1 MTVALAMAP
10 NSTVEM
16 SGWTSRG
23 TLDIIGVAGLG
34 QDFNTIS
41 EPDSDLNKT
50 YRKLFAPSWTARI
63 FTIVGFV
70 VPNVI
75 LRNLPLK
82 RNDDVMEA
90 ARIIK
95 RTCLDLIQAKKQMIE
110 KADGQFDVDILSV
123 AIRSGTFTDEGLVNQ
138 VMTFMAAGHETT
150 AVAISYAIYLLCLH
164 PEAQT
169 RLREEVRANL
179 PSIEDAIT
187 AVNSDVFDSKLPYL
201 QAVTNEALR
210 LHILSPLL
218 LREAACDTVIADI
231 AIPKGTSVVIPLWA
245 FNRSKE
251 VWGPDSEEFKP
262 ERWLGAGKV
271 NSGGITSNY
280 GFSTFGHGARK
291 CLGESFAKG
300 EFSCILAAIV
310 GRFEM
315 EMENQKIR
323 MVFGGGILK
332 PEKGLNVKMRVVDGW

>member
-1 MTVALAMAP
+1 MTVALTTAP
-10 NSTVEM
+10 NSTVEIG
-16 SGWTSRG
+16 GWAGRV

-34 QDFNTIS
+34 QDFNSIAD
-41 EPDSDLNKT
+41 PDSDLNRT
-50 YRKLFAPSWTARI
+50 YRKLFAPSWMARI

-70 VPNVI
+70 IPNI
-75 LRNLPLK
+75 IMRNLPLK
-82 RNDDVMEA
+82 RNDNVNEA

-95 RTCLDLIQAKKQMIE
+95 RTCHDLIQAKKQMIE
-110 KADGQFDVDILSV
+110 KEDRQFDVDILSA
-123 AIRSGTFTDEGLVNQ
+123 AIRSGAFTEEGLVNQ

-150 AVAISYAIYLLCLH
+150 AAAISYAIYLLCLH
-164 PEAQT
+164 PEVQT

-179 PSIEDAIT
+179 PSIEDAVA

-218 LREAACDTVIADI
+218 LREAACDTVIADVI
-231 AIPKGTSVVIPLWA
+231 IPKGTSVVIPLWA

-251 VWGPDSEEFKP
+251 VWGPDSEKFKP

-280 GFSTFGHGARK
+280 AFSTFGHGPRN
-291 CLGESFAKG
+291 CIGQSFAKG

-310 GRFEM
+310 GRFAM
-315 EMENQKIR
+315 EIENQEIK

-332 PEKGLNVKMRVVDGW
+332 PEKGLNVKMRIVDGW